1 MKLASKQY
9 NLMREMKTDEDC
21 FGNVINAIRK
31 LEVEVVS
38 T

>member
-1 MKLASKQY
+1 MKLAFKQY
-9 NLMREMKTDEDC
+9 NLIREMETDEDC
-21 FGNVINAIRK
+21 LGNVINAIRK